1 MPVIKCA
8 VYVRKSTEHGLEQA
22 FNSLDNQEQSC
33 KAYIS
38 SQAFNNWE
46 YTKTYSD
53 GGISGGTMERP
64 GLQEMLSDIAKGI
77 INTVVV
83 YKVDRLS
90 RSILDF
96 HKMMQYFNKYNA
108 NFVSI
113 TQSFDTSTSMGKL
126 TLNMLLSF
134 AQFEREVSSER
145 VRDKIRASK
154 AKGIW
159 MGGNPPLGYDTK
171 NKKLVV
177 NEAEAQQVKTLFE
190 QYLKFQSVSA
200 LTEFA
205 ELNGIWAKK
214 WQTRSGDW
222 RGGKPITQMSM
233 HRILR
238 DKTYI
243 GFISHKANGTCARG
257 AHEPIIS
264 DELFNAVQTA
274 LQNNTNNKSKA
285 LRSPNLLT
293 GKLFNNTGIKFTNQR
308 NSGKNQKTKYYYAS
322 KGFYLPAPQL
332 DAIVLS
338 TFAKFLDSDLVALPL
353 ESKDAIK
360 RIDWT
365 RMTYDTKRNLIQSVT
380 KKVIYSNEKLIIHI
394 SLDPMRWQEFI
405 GEVYIN
411 ETTEQ
416 MEFITS
422 KDEVIIT
429 VPVILRKYAT
439 TRIDKDA
446 KTEVLSIT
454 DNNHLIVKAFATAWR
469 YKNLYEGG
477 VGIKKIARDEK
488 RDLRTIYKYLN
499 LAYLSPKIIN
509 SALNGELHNHTNIQ
523 GLFLIAEKYENFDE
537 QEKAFYDSDSK

>member
-96 HKMMQYFNKYNA
+96 HNMMKYFDKYNC

-113 TQSFDTSTSMGKL
+113 TQAFDTSTSIGKL

-134 AQFEREVSSER
+134 AQFEREVASER

-154 AKGIW
+154 AKGLW
-159 MGGNPPLGYDTK
+159 MGGIPPLGYDIK
-171 NKKLVV
+171 DKKLVI

-190 QYLKFQSVSA
+190 QYLEFQSVSA

-264 DELFNAVQTA
+264 DELFNTVQNA
-274 LQNNTNNKSKA
+274 LQNNTNNKSRA

-293 GKLFNNTGIKFTNQR
+293 GKLFNNIGVKFTNQR

-332 DAIVLS
+332 DTIVLG
-338 TFAKFLDSDLVALPL
+338 TFAKFLDSDLSALPP

-365 RMTYDTKRNLIQSVT
+365 RMTYDTKRNLIQSVI
-380 KKVIYSNEKLIIHI
+380 KKVIYSNEKLIMHI
-394 SLDPMRWQEFI
+394 SVDPMRWQEFT

-422 KDEVIIT
+422 KDEIIIT

-446 KTEVLSIT
+446 KTGVLSIT

-477 VGIKKIARDEK
+477 IGIKKIARDEK

-523 GLFLIAEKYENFDE
+523 ELFLIAERYENFDE
-537 QEKAFYDSDSK
+537 QEKAFYCG

>member
-8 VYVRKSTEHGLEQA
+8 VYARKSTEHGLEQA

-33 KAYIS
+33 KTYIS

-53 GGISGGTMERP
+53 GGISGGTMERH

-96 HKMMQYFNKYNA
+96 HNMMKYFNKYNC

-113 TQSFDTSTSMGKL
+113 TQAFDTSTSMGKL

-154 AKGIW
+154 AKGLW
-159 MGGNPPLGYDTK
+159 MGGVPPLGYDIK
-171 NKKLVV
+171 DKKLVI
-177 NEAEAQQVKTLFE
+177 NEAEAQQVKALFE
-190 QYLKFQSVSA
+190 QYLEFQSVSA

-274 LQNNTNNKSKA
+274 LQNNTNNKSKTI
-285 LRSPNLLT
+285 RSPNLLT
-293 GKLFNNTGIKFTNQR
+293 GKLFNNIGIKFTNQR

-332 DAIVLS
+332 DAVVLG
-338 TFAKFLDSDLVALPL
+338 TFSQFLDSDLSALPL

-360 RIDWT
+360 RIDWI
-365 RMTYDTKRNLIQSVT
+365 RMTYDTKRNLIQSVI

-394 SLDPMRWQEFI
+394 SLDPMRWQEFT

-411 ETTEQ
+411 EATEP

-446 KTEVLSIT
+446 KTGVLSIT

-469 YKNLYEGG
+469 YKELYESGI
-477 VGIKKIARDEK
+477 GIKKIARDEK

-523 GLFLIAEKYENFDE
+523 ELFLIADKYENFTD
-537 QEKAFYDSDSK
+537 QEKVFFNK